1 MLDILRLTRGVLPG
15 FHSSCNGHHREECSS
30 LLSELTFPFPYLKSV
45 FAEDL
50 FGMPHSE
57 LCFKDEPH
65 SSLKTLNGLHLNEYV
80 R

>member
-1 MLDILRLTRGVLPG
+1 MLDILHLARGVLPG
-15 FHSSCNGHHREECSS
+15 FHSSHCGHEHEERSP
-30 LLSELTFPFPYLKSV
+30 LLSELIFPFIYLKSV

-57 LCFKDEPH
+57 LCFKDESH

>member
-50 FGMPHSE
+50 FGMPH
-57 LCFKDEPH
+57 CDFYFKDETQT
-65 SSLKTLNGLHLNEYV
+65 TLNTLGGVSQKRYV